1 MKPVSV
7 SAMVAVVLVLLLSAV
22 GVAEAGNI
30 STPIMVMSG
39 GTTDL
44 ECKAVNVGTAPI
56 SVTITFYDASNGSV
70 LGTPLTQTVN
80 PNRSLGKV
88 VDGATLLGDYFCK
101 FTTGT
106 VNNIR
111 VAIARFDPATGTY
124 VFGWG
129 NVK

>member
-1 MKPVSV
+1 MKLGSV

-22 GVAEAGNI
+22 GIAQAGNVF
-30 STPIMVMSG
+30 TPIMVMSG

-44 ECKAVNVGTAPI
+44 ECKVVNVGTSAI
-56 SVTITFYDASNGSV
+56 SVTITFYDASNGNA
-70 LGTPLTQTVN
+70 LGTPLTQTVQ
-80 PNRSLGKV
+80 PNRSFGKV

-101 FTTGT
+101 FTTGA
-106 VNNIR
+106 VNSIR
-111 VAIARFDPATGTY
+111 VAIARYDPATGTY